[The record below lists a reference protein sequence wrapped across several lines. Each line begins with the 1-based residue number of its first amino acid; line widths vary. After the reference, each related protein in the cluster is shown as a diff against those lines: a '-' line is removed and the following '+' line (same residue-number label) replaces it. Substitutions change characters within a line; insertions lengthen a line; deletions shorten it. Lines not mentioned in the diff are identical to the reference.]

1 VGRNLVEDD
10 VQPVACNDRAN
21 DRRDVLEPLV
31 LSMRLTGQATQPAGE
46 PPKVDVRSET
56 EGMAV
61 EGGEGAGID
70 AVSYET
76 QVTFTSETTFTE
88 SGRVAVGSS
97 GDALLISA
105 VGEGYIAPSADPAIL
120 HGAVTWRI
128 DRGEGALQGASGLI
142 TSNFQLKPETG
153 DVTEYQVAVIFR

>member
-1 VGRNLVEDD
+1 L
-10 VQPVACNDRAN
+10 Q
-21 DRRDVLEPLV
+21 PLV
-31 LSMRLTGQATQPAGE
+31 LNMRFTGQATEPAGD
-46 PPKVDVRSET
+46 PPKADVRSQT
-56 EGMAV
+56 ESVTV

-76 QVTFTSETTFTE
+76 NVTFTSETTFTE

-97 GDALLISA
+97 GDALLIST
-105 VGEGYIAPSADPAIL
+105 VGEGHIAPSADASIL
-120 HGAVTWRI
+120 HGAVVWRI
-128 DRGEGALQGASGLI
+128 DGGEGALKGASGLI